1 MKFQQQPLNNLTYE
15 TSELKLAAL
24 LLSEIP
30 NCSIDIYEQGNS
42 IRKTIKIL
50 YPAEYKNIVYKL
62 EKNFINKEAL
72 TNIYSYN
79 RALNMIR
86 DRLRGKNENRNS

>member
-1 MKFQQQPLNNLTYE
+1 MTIQNHALNNLEYE

-24 LLSEIP
+24 LISEIP
-30 NCSIDIYEQGNS
+30 NCSIEVYAEGNS

-50 YPAEYKNIVYKL
+50 YPIEYKNIVYKL
-62 EKNFINKEAL
+62 EKDFINKEAL

-79 RALNMIR
+79 RALNQIR
-86 DRLRGKNENRNS
+86 DRLRGD